1 MTSLTPGTGGGAV
14 TSNLR
19 IGLVGFGE
27 VGQVL
32 AADLAARGVRDV
44 VAWDRLF
51 RVAGSPPARAAGTA
65 AGLRA
70 GSGLGEALAGRTLVI
85 SAVTAAE
92 CLAVARE
99 AAASIAPGTYY
110 LDVNSVSPATKV
122 AAAAAIDG
130 AGGRFVEAAVMS
142 PIGPKR
148 SASPM
153 LLGGPHAE
161 AFGELAAALGL
172 SGARHFAAV
181 VGRASAAKM
190 CRSVV
195 VKGMEALLAESLLAA
210 RSYGVEASV
219 LASLGDL
226 LPAADW
232 EQRAIYMMSRSVQHG
247 LRRAEEMREV
257 AKTVA
262 DAGIEP
268 WMSSACAERQQW
280 AAACAPLDAGLLL
293 PDFLD
298 AVLRR
303 PTVAPE
309 DPA

>member
-1 MTSLTPGTGGGAV
+1 
-14 TSNLR
+14 
-19 IGLVGFGE
+19 
-27 VGQVL
+27 
-32 AADLAARGVRDV
+32 
-44 VAWDRLF
+44 
-51 RVAGSPPARAAGTA
+51 
-65 AGLRA
+65 
-70 GSGLGEALAGRTLVI
+70 
-85 SAVTAAE
+85 
-92 CLAVARE
+92 
-99 AAASIAPGTYY
+99 
-110 LDVNSVSPATKV
+110 
-122 AAAAAIDG
+122 
-130 AGGRFVEAAVMS
+130 MS